1 MTIPDTRQIIT
12 MTAETAVTTMTTK
25 AETRAIQAKPKTTG
39 SSKCDYET
47 CKLKHA
53 MIIGDCA
60 YCAFKYCAQHRL
72 PELHKCS
79 NLDVCCKNAK
89 KENSDRLASQA
100 LSMVMKV

>member
-1 MTIPDTRQIIT
+1 MT
-12 MTAETAVTTMTTK
+12 K
-25 AETRAIQAKPKTTG
+25 IQAKPKSTSG
-39 SSKCDYET
+39 STKCDYAT
-47 CKLKHA
+47 CKLKRA

-79 NLDVCCKNAK
+79 NLNACCQNAK